1 MKFSLPMTHNCRTL
15 FKVRKIR
22 RSLWSSSETMQE
34 TIRLQ
39 QMGRQNM
46 IPRKIRLFET
56 DYSPKERKI
65 SNTAKPKSHL
75 WLSFISTLR
84 YRVILVQHTSKTV
97 TSIRDPN
104 TGPIRLVLNQSVLV
118 RGSLT
123 SILLILWV
131 AGETTPYPIPIFDQT
146 TWSDARVPFA
156 EHRTSVRGYLPVSAD
171 INWWLMIREK
181 TLKTQILISLL

>member
-1 MKFSLPMTHNCRTL
+1 
-15 FKVRKIR
+15 
-22 RSLWSSSETMQE
+22 MQE

-75 WLSFISTLR
+75 WLSFISTPR

-97 TSIRDPN
+97 TSIRDPD
-104 TGPIRLVLNQSVLV
+104 TGPTRLVPNQSVLV

-131 AGETTPYPIPIFDQT
+131 AGETTPYPIPIFDQNHVI
-146 TWSDARVPFA
+146 RRPG
-156 EHRTSVRGYLPVSAD
+156 SVR
-171 INWWLMIREK
+171 
-181 TLKTQILISLL
+181 